1 MVVYAV
7 ELKMQGTIKLSG
19 VSKFQ
24 SKDKANK
31 NKNKNKNKKLLLG
44 VVSLKTDIKI
54 MFNESNK

>member
-31 NKNKNKNKKLLLG
+31 NKNKKLLLG
-44 VVSLKTDIKI
+44 VVSLKTEIRI